1 MKQDR
6 KWIAEVRK
14 EEGMLS
20 QQGAYCMGYHDTGNM
35 LLHVC
40 QSSIECMTPRGNLTI
55 NLEFHC
61 SAVWKCHSCGNKDH
75 MNFSQFGCELKAV
88 L

>member
-6 KWIAEVRK
+6 KRISEVRK

-20 QQGAYCMGYHDTGNM
+20 QQGAYCMGYHDAGNM

-40 QSSIECMTPRGNLTI
+40 QSPIEYMTDGGGL
-55 NLEFHC
+55 FVHC
-61 SAVWKCHSCGNKDH
+61 VTFIG
-75 MNFSQFGCELKAV
+75 
-88 L
+88 